1 MVEQCL
7 GGHEEAGRA
16 DTALQGGAFE
26 ERLLQR
32 MQMIAVNPV
41 GGGQTL
47 DREQV
52 TTLGLGANT
61 RHAQVTLPSIRTE
74 QAPQSPVPQPSLA
87 PVSPSSSRRAS
98 SNEVRGSARKS
109 VSSPLTV
116 QVMCVRLMRGPFG
129 GEDGG
134 PLGEHTGD
142 LDAVLDGA
150 ALVVDRVCRGG
161 GRSGDLGKGRLVEAR
176 ADEGR
181 LGVRNPHSGG
191 RNSAEHHTGIGAGV
205 AIHRDANSGADDGD
219 VHLRARSHPD
229 VRIAGVRRRIVDL
242 ELDDELTVGEREL
255 AGAGDDIGDRDGA
268 LAVGAG
274 DHRTRSEAIIA
285 GTLSA
290 AGEPLQRFPPRLER
304 FWI

>member
-1 MVEQCL
+1 MV
-7 GGHEEAGRA
+7 A
-16 DTALQGGAFE
+16 
-26 ERLLQR
+26 
-32 MQMIAVNPV
+32 INPV
-41 GGGQTL
+41 GGGQAL

-52 TTLGLGANT
+52 TTLGFGANT

-98 SNEVRGSARKS
+98 SNEVPGFARKS

-129 GEDGG
+129 GEDGS

-161 GRSGDLGKGRLVEAR
+161 RRSGDLGKGRLVEAR

-181 LGVRNPHSGG
+181 LGIRDPHGG
-191 RNSAEHHTGIGAGV
+191 GCNGAEHHTGIGAGV
-205 AIHRDANSGADDGD
+205 TIHRGADSGTDDGD
-219 VHLRARSHPD
+219 VHLVRGVIRMYASPVFAGGSSISNSTTNSPSASESWPGPVTTSATGMVRSPSAPAITARA
-229 VRIAGVRRRIVDL
+229 
-242 ELDDELTVGEREL
+242 
-255 AGAGDDIGDRDGA
+255 
-268 LAVGAG
+268 
-274 DHRTRSEAIIA
+274 SEAIIA